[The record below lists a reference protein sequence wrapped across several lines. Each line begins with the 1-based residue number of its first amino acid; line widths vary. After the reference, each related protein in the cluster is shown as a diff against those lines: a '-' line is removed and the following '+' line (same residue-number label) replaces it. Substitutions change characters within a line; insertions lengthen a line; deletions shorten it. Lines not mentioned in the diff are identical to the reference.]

1 MAANTGRVND
11 QQIDILLEDLVGQ
24 HGLFVSV

>member
-11 QQIDILLEDLVGQ
+11 QQIDILLEDFIGQ
-24 HGLFVSV
+24 HGLFMSI